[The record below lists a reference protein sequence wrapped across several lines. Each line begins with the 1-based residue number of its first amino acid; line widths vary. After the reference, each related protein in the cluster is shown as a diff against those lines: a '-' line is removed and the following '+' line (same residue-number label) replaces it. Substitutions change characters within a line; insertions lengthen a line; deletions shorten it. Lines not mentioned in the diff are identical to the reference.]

1 MVIPFTLLLGALGY
15 LYYKSKEDLTI
26 VEKDSIDSNIKKF
39 DAEDLYKDIE
49 DLFI

>member
-1 MVIPFTLLLGALGY
+1 MVIPFTILFGALGF

-26 VEKDSIDSNIKKF
+26 VEKDSMDSNIKKL
-39 DAEDLYKDIE
+39 DEEDLYKDIE